1 MFKIVKKKDLKNAK
15 VVLMGF
21 SIRLVLRFSLF
32 VQLIFLF
39 PDVSDNDL
47 CQSVLQQ
54 PRVHLRWLL
63 PVADSKKK
71 HFASSLHAAVK

>member
-1 MFKIVKKKDLKNAK
+1 
-15 VVLMGF
+15 MGF

-63 PVADSKKK
+63 PVADGKKNILLR
-71 HFASSLHAAVK
+71 HFTQRLNKLGHGQD